1 MDNKKI
7 RRSFL
12 TGAVRRSLTPSLDPR
27 KAIAVDAV
35 RGDEEF
41 TKVYPIT
48 RSADADALA
57 DEYERQGF
65 VVTVY
70 DGRTLW

>member
-7 RRSFL
+7 RRAFL
-12 TGAVRRSLTPSLDPR
+12 TGAVRRQYPALDPR
-27 KAIAVDAV
+27 KAIAIDAV